1 MLPSVGHVVWP
12 IGKEPIEH
20 PIEMP
25 IRDPGAPIRYLD
37 AAASIAG
44 DQADIDDGIRWC
56 EAPRIGE
63 DILEGL
69 REAIRG
75 RAHGT
80 RVAVDSKANLR
91 AITVCQSQSVDDF
104 GQEGFHIDVLH
115 RLLFELCID
124 SCELPHA

>member
-1 MLPSVGHVVWP
+1 MLPSLSHVVWP
-12 IGKEPIEH
+12 IGKEPFEYA
-20 PIEMP
+20 IEMP
-25 IRDPGAPIRYLD
+25 GRDPRSPIRYLD

-44 DQADIDDGIRWC
+44 DQADIDDGIGRR

-80 RVAVDSKANLR
+80 SVAVDSKPNLR
-91 AITVCQSQSVDDF
+91 AIAVCQSQSVDDL